1 MSTLTSE
8 DILRALRRV
17 IDPELGHDLVSLG
30 MIHNPS
36 IEDDVA
42 QFTLRL
48 TTPACPVR
56 DQLARMAHDSVAAQ
70 ISIRQLGN
78 SIQA

>member
-30 MIHNPS
+30 T
-36 IEDDVA
+36 D
-42 QFTLRL
+42 
-48 TTPACPVR
+48 
-56 DQLARMAHDSVAAQ
+56 
-70 ISIRQLGN
+70 
-78 SIQA
+78 